1 MTSFHDILGTTASM
15 SREDIKKRYKML
27 SNRSHP
33 DKGGSKALMQMVRQA
48 YEQVMKGNG
57 ASEAI
62 RTIVKKDSRA
72 EKLQQQLDT
81 LEKIH
86 EELRSVYD
94 DSQVKLRKTEAELKH
109 LRSTNAQQSS
119 DDYEL
124 TQLKREN
131 VRLKR
136 DITDLQ
142 IELRTAKSINS
153 IRPLTT
159 DISATTKPNS
169 SFQGVGSVFKQAK
182 TVGVNHKRKVWVVFS
197 LPLLVITLM
206 LLPAG
211 EHIQTILALFDSP
224 TVKVNSQPMIVNTHP
239 DDLDKQNDQ
248 LQASMVTSIPEKP
261 KALPLIKLVR
271 EYGIWH
277 EGYFDETQQPY
288 IAIRS
293 EGGSYV
299 LRNCQGEFHYYMN
312 QNLRSRRLPANL
324 IYQRRDRHFTIY
336 SMPYGNG
343 STLAQW
349 SGSKSLL
356 INDEYFPNEGFESAY
371 QKLLN
376 TCDLVY

>member
-57 ASEAI
+57 ANEAI
-62 RTIVKKDSRA
+62 RTIVKKDGRA
-72 EKLQQQLDT
+72 EQLRKQLDE

-86 EELRSVYD
+86 EELRAVYEE
-94 DSQVKLRKTEAELKH
+94 SQNKLRKSEAELKH
-109 LRSTNAQQSS
+109 LRNTHSQQTT

-131 VRLKR
+131 IRLKR

-142 IELRTAKSINS
+142 LELRASKSAKSPRS
-153 IRPLTT
+153 AATELSSETT
-159 DISATTKPNS
+159 SKPA
-169 SFQGVGSVFKQAK
+169 FFGTAETFKQVK
-182 TVGVNHKRKVWVVFS
+182 TVSTSHKRKMGIMLG
-197 LPLLVITLM
+197 LPLLIVAVM
-206 LLPAG
+206 LLPAS
-211 EHIQTILALFDSP
+211 EHIKTILSLFDSP
-224 TVKVNSQPMIVNTHP
+224 AATVSAKPIIVNTHP
-239 DDLDKQNDQ
+239 DDLDKNKGQQ
-248 LQASMVTSIPEKP
+248 QASMVMAIPEKP
-261 KALPLIKLVR
+261 KALPVLKLVK
-271 EYGIWH
+271 EYGVWH
-277 EGYFDETQQPY
+277 KGYFDETQQPY

-324 IYQRRDRHFTIY
+324 IYERRDRHFTIY
-336 SMPYGNG
+336 NMPYGNG

-356 INDEYFPNEGFESAY
+356 INDEYFPNQGFENAY
-371 QKLLN
+371 QDLLN
-376 TCDLVY
+376 TCNFAY

>member
-62 RTIVKKDSRA
+62 RTVIKKDGRVDQ
-72 EKLQQQLDT
+72 LQYQLTT

-86 EELRSVYD
+86 EELRIVFD
-94 DSQVKLRKTEAELKH
+94 ESQSKLRKSEAELKH
-109 LRSTNAQQSS
+109 LRSTQSQS
-119 DDYEL
+119 INDDYEL

-131 VRLKR
+131 IRLKR
-136 DITDLQ
+136 EITDLQ
-142 IELRTAKSINS
+142 HDLRAAKSTKPLRSASSELSEDIN
-153 IRPLTT
+153 
-159 DISATTKPNS
+159 PNS
-169 SFQGVGSVFKQAK
+169 SFKGASNVFKQAK
-182 TVGVNHKRKVWVVFS
+182 TTGLTHRRKVWIALV
-197 LPLLVITLM
+197 LPLLVIMAM

-211 EHIQTILALFDSP
+211 EHIQTIIALFDSP
-224 TVKVNSQPMIVNTHP
+224 AEKVNSQPKIFNTHP
-239 DDLDKQNDQ
+239 DDLAKKNAQQ
-248 LQASMVTSIPEKP
+248 QAAMVMVIPEKP
-261 KALPLIKLVR
+261 KALPQLKLVK
-271 EYGIWH
+271 EFGAWH
-277 EGYFDETQQPY
+277 KGYFAETQQPY

-299 LRNCQGEFHYYMN
+299 LHNCQGEFQYYMN

-324 IYQRRDRHFTIY
+324 IYERRDRHFTIY

-356 INDEYFPNEGFESAY
+356 INDEYFPNQGFENAY
-371 QKLLN
+371 QDLLN

>member
-62 RTIVKKDSRA
+62 RTVVKKDSRA
-72 EKLQQQLDT
+72 DKLQQQLDT

-86 EELRSVYD
+86 EELRAVYD

-142 IELRTAKSINS
+142 IELRTAKSINP

-169 SFQGVGSVFKQAK
+169 SFQGVGTVFKQAK
-182 TVGVNHKRKVWVVFS
+182 TVGVNHKRKVWVAFS
-197 LPLLVITLM
+197 LPLLVITMM